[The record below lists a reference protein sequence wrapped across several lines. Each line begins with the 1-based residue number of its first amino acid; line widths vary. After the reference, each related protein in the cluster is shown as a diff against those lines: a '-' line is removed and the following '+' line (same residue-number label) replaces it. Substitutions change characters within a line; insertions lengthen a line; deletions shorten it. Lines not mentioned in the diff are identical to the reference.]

1 MTSSIRSPAVDEFLD
16 ALDHPLK
23 AGVEAIRLGILES
36 NPQITEQIKWKA
48 PSFCYAGDD
57 RVTFNLRAP
66 DRIQLIFHR
75 GVRVKDAS
83 GFNFA
88 DPTGLMTWPAV
99 DRAIV
104 TFNDLE
110 SVERHLPDQIALVNR
125 WMIETS

>member
-1 MTSSIRSPAVDEFLD
+1 
-16 ALDHPLK
+16 
-23 AGVEAIRLGILES
+23 
-36 NPQITEQIKWKA
+36 
-48 PSFCYAGDD
+48 
-57 RVTFNLRAP
+57 
-66 DRIQLIFHR
+66 
-75 GVRVKDAS
+75 VKDAS

-110 SVERHLPDQIALVNR
+110 SVERHLPDLIALVNR